1 MAYTPPRSSSQR
13 ETFSCREEGREKKKE
28 KQGGSARGEG
38 RAGDI
43 FC

>member
-1 MAYTPPRSSSQR
+1 MPYTPPRSSSQR
-13 ETFSCREEGREKKKE
+13 ETFSCREEGRKKKE